1 MGNNRNS
8 TELKEITFAPIA
20 KQEITLKRE
29 FKMPKIA
36 EKHDIKSVQKIHKA
50 TFQIVDIL
58 IEKLK
63 DGFQITDALSVFS
76 LIAPIKDI
84 GANWKQAAL
93 EYKDLTPLESSQ
105 LMYEIGEQ
113 VLKTADIDPNDTGTR
128 NIDNLMFVLTLVGD
142 MYDLIADKLA
152 DGYQPE
158 DLNQLPEFTALIIK
172 MLGKINE
179 AALDAKDLQG
189 AEYVEIARYLTL
201 RIHRA
206 LRKDV

>member
-1 MGNNRNS
+1 MGNNGNS
-8 TELKEITFAPIA
+8 TELKQITFAPMA
-20 KQEITLKRE
+20 KEEIKLKREE
-29 FKMPKIA
+29 FKMPDKY
-36 EKHDIKSVQKIHKA
+36 DIKSVQKIHKA
-50 TFQIVDIL
+50 TFQL
-58 IEKLK
+58 IDLLIDKLK
-63 DGFQITDALSVFS
+63 DGFQITDALSIFS
-76 LIAPIKDI
+76 LIGPVKDI

-105 LMYEIGEQ
+105 LIYEVGEQ
-113 VLKTADIDPNDTGTR
+113 ALRTANIDPNDTGTR
-128 NIDNLMFVLTLVGD
+128 NIDNLMFVLTIIGD

-158 DLNQLPEFTALIIK
+158 DLNELPEFTSLIIK
-172 MLGKINE
+172 ILGKINE